1 LEQIENKA
9 QNTVVS
15 IITIVFNDNENIE
28 TTLLSVLN
36 QTYKNIEYI
45 IIDGGSTDGTLDI
58 LKRYQSQ
65 FSVLVSEKD
74 SGISDAFN
82 KGILIA
88 KGQIIGMINS
98 GDSYEDN
105 AVELIVNYF
114 NLLNC
119 KSSLVFHGNIR
130 MFGNGFEK
138 IYKPKQI
145 ESFYRQMPIWHPTTF
160 VTKDIYLKY
169 KYNLSYKIAMDYE
182 LFVRLYNN
190 TNIHFIYI
198 PYLISNMSIE
208 GVSNKSA
215 VQGFEEVMKA
225 SREHLNI
232 GKKRS
237 FLILWNRVLLLKF
250 LKLFKQR

>member
-1 LEQIENKA
+1 MSHISKFEPL
-9 QNTVVS
+9 VS
-15 IITIVFNDNENIE
+15 VITIVYNDVKNIE
-28 TTLLSVLN
+28 KTIFSVLN
-36 QTYKNIEYI
+36 QTYKNIQYI
-45 IIDGGSTDGTLDI
+45 IIDGGSSDGTIDVLNKFNYRISYI
-58 LKRYQSQ
+58 L
-65 FSVLVSEKD
+65 SEKD
-74 SGISDAFN
+74 EGISDAFN

-88 KGQIIGMINS
+88 KGEIIGMINS
-98 GDSYEDN
+98 GDSYENN

-114 NLLNC
+114 NLLNR

-130 MFGNGFEK
+130 MFGKGFDK

-145 ESFYRQMPIWHPTTF
+145 DSFYRQMPIWHPTTF

-169 KYNLSYKIAMDYE
+169 KYNLSFKIAMDYE
-182 LFVRLYNN
+182 LFVRLYKN

-237 FLILWNRVLLLKF
+237 LLIFWNRVLLLKF
-250 LKLFKQR
+250 LKLFK